1 MFLEKYITQL
11 YVNQI
16 KNKYTEEYLMS
27 LDEKN
32 FVEILTLL
40 NKYNMYFID
49 DIALSYLEIF
59 TMDIVDLYKKLE
71 MLKTKYKE
79 NYNVIIGNDISLL
92 NEIVKG
98 EENE

>member
-1 MFLEKYITQL
+1 MFLEDYITEL

-59 TMDIVDLYKKLE
+59 NMDIVDLYKKLE
-71 MLKTKYKE
+71 GLKTKYKE

-92 NEIVKG
+92 DEIVRND
-98 EENE
+98 ENE